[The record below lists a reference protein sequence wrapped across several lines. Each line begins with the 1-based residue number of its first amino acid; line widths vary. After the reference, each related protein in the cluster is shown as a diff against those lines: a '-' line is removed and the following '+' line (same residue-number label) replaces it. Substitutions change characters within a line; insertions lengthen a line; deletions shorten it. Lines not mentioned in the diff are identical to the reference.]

1 MVRLQIQLT
10 ELQHRRLKGW
20 ASRLGIS
27 LAEAVRRC
35 VSDRL
40 EREGPESEHGHLLRE
55 AWTVVGKYADPSGD
69 TQVGPDHDQELA
81 KAFRK

>member
-1 MVRLQIQLT
+1 MIRVQIQLT
-10 ELQHRRLKGW
+10 EAQHRRLKRW

-40 EREGPESEHGHLLRE
+40 ETEGPDRDREALVRE
-55 AWTVVGKYADPSGD
+55 AWTVIGKYKEQKGRSS
-69 TQVGPDHDQELA
+69 VGPDHDEHLA
-81 KAFRK
+81 KGYRK